1 MDVLNKF
8 LNSIA
13 YKFPKGYP
21 DMNDVQDIL
30 LLESILKEDFGIILD
45 EIGLFEVTLSR
56 ANFKKKPSRGPF
68 KNNKNRIDILIDKI
82 NKGEPLVFNGK
93 EIVIDKKV
101 IKDLEDWRDSDYK
114 LLSINLAPGKTTSDL
129 DKTEEFG
136 GQAAISTDAKKPVV
150 DTEVKESLVI
160 VFYNILK
167 EKLPLKPFDAPNY
180 ANNFKIIKSSTD
192 KFNDVE
198 SSAQNKINQLFDLI
212 GNTTT
217 PLSKT
222 RSVLNNPYS
231 IALEL
236 YGDYPSARVNRG
248 ELFDLIRSTC
258 SGITG
263 LPADKWNPGDIYLV
277 NSTPSLPT
285 ETESIVPWNSLFVN
299 EWGSTNAPLVSIS
312 LKEEKYQPGRAKSYL
327 EKFGSEIDY
336 NMSSE
341 EFEYT
346 DEQYK
351 NAINK
356 YRENITNYF
365 DSNQSVVKK
374 GNGWENFPTDRKQ
387 LQTKYGAYKLLNLM
401 AQQNDASLSGLFAY
415 GLSIDQD
422 SRANP
427 TFWKLIGKNNG
438 SKASKVKYPAGVNTE
453 MAEGEDITILDNS
466 TNGGFTISGV
476 LSKTKGDEIDT
487 ELVKLSFRTTG
498 PGQVQI
504 V

>member
-167 EKLPLKPFDAPNY
+167 EGGNLKPFDAGNY

-198 SSAQNKINQLFDLI
+198 SSAQNKINQ
-212 GNTTT
+212 
-217 PLSKT
+217 
-222 RSVLNNPYS
+222 
-231 IALEL
+231 
-236 YGDYPSARVNRG
+236 
-248 ELFDLIRSTC
+248 LFDLIRSTC

>member
-1 MDVLNKF
+1 
-8 LNSIA
+8 
-13 YKFPKGYP
+13 
-21 DMNDVQDIL
+21 
-30 LLESILKEDFGIILD
+30 
-45 EIGLFEVTLSR
+45 
-56 ANFKKKPSRGPF
+56 
-68 KNNKNRIDILIDKI
+68 
-82 NKGEPLVFNGK
+82 
-93 EIVIDKKV
+93 
-101 IKDLEDWRDSDYK
+101 
-114 LLSINLAPGKTTSDL
+114 
-129 DKTEEFG
+129 
-136 GQAAISTDAKKPVV
+136 
-150 DTEVKESLVI
+150 
-160 VFYNILK
+160 
-167 EKLPLKPFDAPNY
+167 
-180 ANNFKIIKSSTD
+180 
-192 KFNDVE
+192 
-198 SSAQNKINQLFDLI
+198 
-212 GNTTT
+212 
-217 PLSKT
+217 
-222 RSVLNNPYS
+222 
-231 IALEL
+231 
-236 YGDYPSARVNRG
+236 
-248 ELFDLIRSTC
+248 
-258 SGITG
+258 
-263 LPADKWNPGDIYLV
+263 
-277 NSTPSLPT
+277 
-285 ETESIVPWNSLFVN
+285 
-299 EWGSTNAPLVSIS
+299 
-312 LKEEKYQPGRAKSYL
+312 
-327 EKFGSEIDY
+327 
-336 NMSSE
+336 MSSE

-487 ELVKLSFRTTG
+487 EPVKLSFRTTG

>member
-30 LLESILKEDFGIILD
+30 LLESILNEDFNIVLEVSNLTKSELIKYKDKPEKDRISILIKKIQGNEELELVD
-45 EIGLFEVTLSR
+45 GSTFIVDNKEEAIKNLQGEI
-56 ANFKKKPSRGPF
+56 PSLGVE
-68 KNNKNRIDILIDKI
+68 LIDKDG
-82 NKGEPLVFNGK
+82 NK
-93 EIVIDKKV
+93 
-101 IKDLEDWRDSDYK
+101 IKTSK
-114 LLSINLAPGKTTSDL
+114 LRKT
-129 DKTEEFG
+129 KEFG
-136 GQAAISTDAKKPVV
+136 GEDKVSTDPDNLKVRT
-150 DTEVKESLVI
+150 DTKESLVI

-167 EKLPLKPFDAPNY
+167 EGGNLKPFNLE
-180 ANNFKIIKSSTD
+180 NFKNNIKVIKSSSNLY
-192 KFNDVE
+192 NDVDNTIQGYIKTLLGVMENYNSFATKSKRKAE
-198 SSAQNKINQLFDLI
+198 SIF
-212 GNTTT
+212 
-217 PLSKT
+217 
-222 RSVLNNPYS
+222 NNPYS

-236 YGDYPSARVNRG
+236 YEDYPSARANRG
-248 ELFDLIRSTC
+248 ELFDSIRSTC
-258 SGITG
+258 SSITG

-351 NAINK
+351 NAIKK

-374 GNGWENFPTDRKQ
+374 GDGWENFPTDRKQ

-476 LSKTKGDEIDT
+476 LSKTKGDESDK
-487 ELVKLSFRTTG
+487 ESVKLSFRTTG